1 MTALI
6 QLMESFGKGP
16 TVNKT
21 LLRRIQTVYGRY
33 LRAVNP
39 DLPFLDRIEIA
50 ERLLWDEELAKQVIS
65 HEFGHFIDLG
75 TRPTGKGKELWGKF
89 SGLRITEERKA
100 KLVDNPTLKADA
112 MRLSSAWTGPW
123 NPDGGP
129 YDKYR
134 SSANELFAETLS
146 AMLVNPD
153 WVNKQFPRLHD
164 AFEVLLRN
172 DPEFR
177 RAYEAFQDFV
187 TGDMIV
193 QRVRAQMS
201 EATDKTME
209 KLAQE
214 RKQEQSSWIDFL
226 KGGFISKW
234 HRAKEKEGQ
243 KVVGKSLI
251 DILETSHTWATTQDS
266 LAADDMNKN
275 VIPWLQKVA
284 QVRPN
289 VRQTVKNIVSGR
301 APTYSKADQAKMED
315 AMRLLN
321 QYSQARRTIG
331 ERTAAGQWIKEN
343 PQEARAMLDTVLSIP
358 ALGQR
363 WQSAL
368 NNTPDEGL
376 YDLAG
381 RIFFDVASDAGLSG
395 QVQRLID
402 SIDLEITGQAAL
414 VAFNVRGKML
424 NPSGL
429 TPDSAERL
437 LSDLQGELGPERYQA
452 LESAADGL
460 RDILWK
466 TQKAAMQEGLISRK
480 VWNELIA
487 PNKGSYVP
495 YAVLD
500 YFDGKVAAGVKPQAG
515 TVKEIADTTIASQ
528 LKITSLNRWRQ
539 KQRQVKLVQ
548 EMYRRNGGKP
558 RIVPFPRKQSIAE
571 ALQKAE
577 AKGVDD
583 DVSRTIIWQ
592 NGRPYIIEFKG
603 DPGKE
608 LQKAFNDDNFF
619 HGVEWIAQ
627 GGELSHLVMQMFT
640 SFNSSFLLFRNPV
653 RGFRTGLV
661 RVGIRPVLKVT
672 NPFSKHLWNSMRLA
686 ANYANAAKGG
696 TMAPEIRDLVENEVI
711 SPPRLASSMLR
722 DLGNLT
728 DLMSAG
734 SALVSQ
740 AQRLRP
746 QLQAPP
752 KNIVEKIWRAGT
764 FPLRATARYTAAP
777 ALRWLN
783 TVFTIY
789 EAFEKIQTYKAA
801 QLKGLSKEEA
811 QALARRGG
819 IPKPGVGGYYS
830 MPMEIFFPWT
840 RVHIQGT
847 RADIEMLRDPEK
859 RAGFLTRFALTEI
872 MPRAYRFAVAAGL
885 TAGLF
890 RMLLHDDED
899 PEDTVMAEV
908 MRRIS
913 PYKMAIEDVIP
924 MWFYDPRNGKY
935 ELIATSQYR
944 SGSEIP
950 NHLEVVSIRLP
961 ASEQGRMWGPLFYNA
976 LVQMGPYSEILER
989 PGSDPLK
996 EFGRWAG
1003 NYALPGFSPLI
1014 ETAAGTKK
1022 MIVEGK
1028 NPDDPYTGMPAA
1040 NVQMFD
1046 AGWGN
1051 GREQAPF
1058 T

>member
-1 MTALI
+1 
-6 QLMESFGKGP
+6 
-16 TVNKT
+16 
-21 LLRRIQTVYGRY
+21 
-33 LRAVNP
+33 
-39 DLPFLDRIEIA
+39 
-50 ERLLWDEELAKQVIS
+50 
-65 HEFGHFIDLG
+65 
-75 TRPTGKGKELWGKF
+75 
-89 SGLRITEERKA
+89 
-100 KLVDNPTLKADA
+100 
-112 MRLSSAWTGPW
+112 
-123 NPDGGP
+123 
-129 YDKYR
+129 
-134 SSANELFAETLS
+134 
-146 AMLVNPD
+146 
-153 WVNKQFPRLHD
+153 
-164 AFEVLLRN
+164 
-172 DPEFR
+172 
-177 RAYEAFQDFV
+177 
-187 TGDMIV
+187 
-193 QRVRAQMS
+193 
-201 EATDKTME
+201 
-209 KLAQE
+209 
-214 RKQEQSSWIDFL
+214 
-226 KGGFISKW
+226 
-234 HRAKEKEGQ
+234 
-243 KVVGKSLI
+243 
-251 DILETSHTWATTQDS
+251 
-266 LAADDMNKN
+266 
-275 VIPWLQKVA
+275 
-284 QVRPN
+284 
-289 VRQTVKNIVSGR
+289 
-301 APTYSKADQAKMED
+301 
-315 AMRLLN
+315 
-321 QYSQARRTIG
+321 
-331 ERTAAGQWIKEN
+331 
-343 PQEARAMLDTVLSIP
+343 
-358 ALGQR
+358 
-363 WQSAL
+363 
-368 NNTPDEGL
+368 
-376 YDLAG
+376 
-381 RIFFDVASDAGLSG
+381 
-395 QVQRLID
+395 
-402 SIDLEITGQAAL
+402 
-414 VAFNVRGKML
+414 
-424 NPSGL
+424 
-429 TPDSAERL
+429 
-437 LSDLQGELGPERYQA
+437 
-452 LESAADGL
+452 
-460 RDILWK
+460 
-466 TQKAAMQEGLISRK
+466 
-480 VWNELIA
+480 
-487 PNKGSYVP
+487 
-495 YAVLD
+495 
-500 YFDGKVAAGVKPQAG
+500 
-515 TVKEIADTTIASQ
+515 
-528 LKITSLNRWRQ
+528 
-539 KQRQVKLVQ
+539 
-548 EMYRRNGGKP
+548 MYRRNGGKP

-1051 GREQAPF
+1051 GREQAILGYLANQLGGPGKFVGGMAAMTGLLDPATVRALKQREF
-1058 T
+1058 TEAKDPVYLTEPSGLLRSIVSHDNYADYRVRKLGDLEEKQLRAQTKLIMSKPVADLYYYYWRNKDRKDEMDAVEYGKFRAASQFVSKVWGRLDDPDSFYNKAAYAITDGSKQNRETVKRDLDAAAMPWLAIFQDPDAAKFTTVLHFGAGDTAKVELSAKEHMVWDKKRNAVMDELNEKVRSNAKWMTLTQEEQRDVKLDINQYAREAATEYLFRNRPK